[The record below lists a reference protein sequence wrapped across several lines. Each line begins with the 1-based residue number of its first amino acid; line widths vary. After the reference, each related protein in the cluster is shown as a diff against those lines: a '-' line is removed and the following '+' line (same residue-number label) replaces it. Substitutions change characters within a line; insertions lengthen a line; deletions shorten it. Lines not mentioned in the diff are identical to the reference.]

1 MASGTMHASVIQS
14 SNRAIHVRPPR
25 YSFVANVDLTDLQSE
40 TGSRG
45 QIVDLSLFGC
55 RVAASEP
62 LPAGARV
69 RIKVVRRGA
78 GFEALGRVA
87 YVRDGEMGVVFTHIE
102 QNDLLLLDKW
112 ISEMRETPRQ

>member
-1 MASGTMHASVIQS
+1 
-14 SNRAIHVRPPR
+14 VRPPR
-25 YSFVANVDLTDLQSE
+25 YSFVTNVDLTDLQSE
-40 TGSRG
+40 TGTRG

-78 GFEALGRVA
+78 GLAALGRVA
-87 YVRDGEMGVVFTHIE
+87 YVRDGEMGIVFTHIE
-102 QNDLLLLDKW
+102 PNDLLLLDKW
-112 ISEMRETPRQ
+112 IAEMGETPRQ

>member
-1 MASGTMHASVIQS
+1 M
-14 SNRAIHVRPPR
+14 RPPR

-40 TGSRG
+40 TGTKG
-45 QIVDLSLFGC
+45 QTVDLSLFGC

-87 YVRDGEMGVVFTHIE
+87 YVRDEEMGIVFTHIE

-112 ISEMRETPRQ
+112 IAETRETPRQ

>member
-1 MASGTMHASVIQS
+1 M
-14 SNRAIHVRPPR
+14 RPPR

-40 TGSRG
+40 TGTRG

-55 RVAASEP
+55 GVATSEP

-78 GFEALGRVA
+78 GFAALGRVA
-87 YVRDGEMGVVFTHIE
+87 YVRDGEMGIVFTHIE
-102 QNDLLLLDKW
+102 PNDLLLLDKW
-112 ISEMRETPRQ
+112 IAEMRETPRQ